1 MHVRLEFD
9 HEKLHDLQTP
19 IRCGEVEWCRAV
31 IIPVIHVRLEFDHE
45 KLHDL
50 QMSRICGSVEW
61 CPTVIIPGI
70 HVRLE
75 FDHENTKSKMDV
87 SVPTF
92 RPSSY
97 GFPPRR
103 DTVERGSEA
112 APSSPATRGVSTL
125 RSDPLHAVIE
135 RAVG

>member
-1 MHVRLEFD
+1 
-9 HEKLHDLQTP
+9 
-19 IRCGEVEWCRAV
+19 
-31 IIPVIHVRLEFDHE
+31 
-45 KLHDL
+45 
-50 QMSRICGSVEW
+50 MSRIYGSVEW
-61 CPTVIIPGI
+61 CPTVIIPGS

-75 FDHENTKSKMDV
+75 FDHENTESKMGV

-112 APSSPATRGVSTL
+112 APSSHQKRLQNVG
-125 RSDPLHAVIE
+125 E
-135 RAVG
+135 RFLLYDQILYMPVLEPAVGEEAADHEGDLSVAELL